1 VVEGETAGNGADGVE
16 EFTFRVAG
24 LVVVKSVPVGG
35 ARKVRQEEF
44 VGTLFEMF
52 PLP

>member
-1 VVEGETAGNGADGVE
+1 MEQTGVE

-24 LVVVKSVPVGG
+24 LVVVKAVPVGG